1 MPIGGGGFKPT
12 KRNDG
17 SKLGVIANPITPQS
31 PSPNP
36 SSAASISAGGGVR
49 PNTHKLLAPG
59 VVVSPPASPQEIR
72 GARVMPPQSPSTVSD
87 PAPTFSVPAI
97 STSSRVLGPI
107 LNPKS
112 HSYQATLVSLHGVRP
127 PSFDAPRRPPLRM
140 DPKNPIKVSAVL
152 SIHNRSKLF
161 KRALEG
167 YLWQTLP
174 PQEWEILL
182 LDDMSTEDLRQTY
195 EHLIGKINIRHIRM
209 DHTRHPVFKKR
220 NPGWRRG
227 DHENWYHTP
236 AITMNAGFA
245 RAKGEVICLCHPEIL
260 HAPRNFETAVRM
272 LTQQASFLFGTTYL
286 GTQETNS
293 WLDARP
299 WSSLG
304 WDGFLAG
311 CGAANLQKYGYE
323 CYWYTSFLPR
333 EGAHAIG
340 GVDFEYL
347 NGAAGED
354 DDFRNRMAM
363 AGWAPLHVE
372 AIQGFHQDHSHERE
386 IHRRRDTS
394 HWDAGLAANRKVY
407 TSRRDSGSYPYPANV
422 GMDWAAKDC
431 VVEETIYGL
440 R

>member
-12 KRNDG
+12 KHNDG
-17 SKLGVIANPITPQS
+17 AKLGVTQGPISVS
-31 PSPNP
+31 PE
-36 SSAASISAGGGVR
+36 SALDASVSAGGGVR
-49 PNTHKLLAPG
+49 PNKHALIAPG
-59 VVVSPPASPQEIR
+59 VVATPTSAPKEVQGPRPYTPQ
-72 GARVMPPQSPSTVSD
+72 PSSTSD
-87 PAPTFSVPAI
+87 PAQTI
-97 STSSRVLGPI
+97 RVAPIKTELHTRELGLRQI
-107 LNPKS
+107 S
-112 HSYQATLVSLHGVRP
+112 HSSQTLLISPHLLRP
-127 PSFDAPRRPPLRM
+127 PHFDAPRRGPVRM

-174 PQEWEILL
+174 AREWEILL
-182 LDDMSTEDLRQTY
+182 LDDMSTEDLRRTY

-227 DHENWYHTP
+227 DRENWYHTP
-236 AITMNAGFA
+236 AITMNAGFFM
-245 RAKGEVICLCHPEIL
+245 AKGAVVCLCHPEIL
-260 HAPRNFETAVRM
+260 HAPKNFEIAVQM
-272 LTQQASFLFGTTYL
+272 LTDQAGFLFGTTYL
-286 GTQETNS
+286 GTQETNV
-293 WLDARP
+293 WLDKKDA

-311 CGAANLQKYGYE
+311 CGAAKLPKYGYE
-323 CYWYTSFLPR
+323 CYWYTSFLPK

-347 NGAAGED
+347 NGAAAED
-354 DDFRNRMAM
+354 DDFRDRMAK
-363 AGWAPLHVE
+363 AGWPPVHVD
-372 AIQGFHQDHSHERE
+372 AIQGFHQDHSDEGE

-394 HWDAGLAANRKVY
+394 QWEAGLAVNRKTY
-407 TSRRDSGSYPYPANV
+407 SSRRESGNYPYPANA
-422 GMDWAAKDC
+422 GMDWTSMGC
-431 VVEETIYGL
+431 VIEETVYGL